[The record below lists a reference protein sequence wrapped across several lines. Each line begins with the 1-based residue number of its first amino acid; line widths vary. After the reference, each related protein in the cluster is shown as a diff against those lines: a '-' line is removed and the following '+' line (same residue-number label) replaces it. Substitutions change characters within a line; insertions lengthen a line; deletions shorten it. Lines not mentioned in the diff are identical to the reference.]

1 MKQFNK
7 NRDSVIQRNLDEALL
22 VNPIEDG
29 NMPVDDPLQGFVYTS
44 EIDNSDYD
52 YAYKG
57 IVNSIF
63 SSETRTGNND
73 FYQLEVSYTG
83 VDESVSTSAWFGNN
97 LINAGDAFVLQP
109 LPATLTYFNY
119 VKGSVINVIDM
130 IEDNTF
136 FPNITYTYT
145 LICSIAEGLTENMPQ
160 GIDPNIEFLTNRRVF
175 STNQNAAPVNLIS
188 AVNKSTNTINF
199 YWDDITEKAISYRL
213 NIRSAD
219 NSSLFTYDVYGSS
232 PDFKGVLKPYVRN
245 TKLRS
250 VKIIDQGSKWSM
262 STEEVNVL
270 VGKLPTVAPIVR
282 IHNDGYGKARIS
294 KWQFVNRISHSSPT
308 AISIRVKP
316 LGNTTMY
323 NSSFV
328 DMNDDKDRVSYV
340 TSNSGSSLL
349 RQITIAFPDG
359 NPYASLTTV
368 QFNALFFNKVLD
380 IHTGAQVV
388 TNPLTNLNIKKDPIF
403 EYDKY
408 PANTKWILPMI
419 APFTAGT
426 SWYWSVAAIQDNDK
440 KIFSEWSQEELL
452 IIS

>member
-7 NRDSVIQRNLDEALL
+7 IKDSVIQRNLDEALL

-29 NMPVDDPLQGFVYTS
+29 NMPVDDPLQGYVYTS

-175 STNQNAAPVNLIS
+175 STNENAAPVNLIS

-199 YWDDITEKAISYRL
+199 YWDDTTEKAISYRL

-262 STEEVNVL
+262 ASEAVKVL
-270 VGKLPTVAPIVR
+270 TGKAPTVAPLVSLF
-282 IHNDGYGKARIS
+282 NDGNGKARIS
-294 KWQFVNRISHSSPT
+294 KWQVVDRISHTGPFNIT
-308 AISIRVKP
+308 IRVKP
-316 LGNTTMY
+316 LGNTAIS
-323 NSSFV
+323 NSNFV
-328 DMNDDKDRVSYV
+328 DMNDGKDRISYV
-340 TSNSGSSLL
+340 TVITGTSLL
-349 RQITIAFPDG
+349 RQIVITFPDG
-359 NPYASLTTV
+359 NPYASLTTA
-368 QFNALFFNKVLD
+368 QFNELFFNKVLD
-380 IHTGAQVV
+380 IHTGARVLV
-388 TNPLTNLNIKKDPIF
+388 SGFTNSNVKKDPIF

-408 PANTKWILPMI
+408 PTNTKWILPMI
-419 APFTAGT
+419 APFIAGS
-426 SWYWSVAAIQDNDK
+426 SWYWSVASIQDTDK